1 MYVIHGSHSVF
12 LEEERKIIKV
22 LYKRVNLKLS
32 AVRAL
37 IWNGPTKMIPS
48 PKVFTTLLNAYFYWQ
63 KLSS

>member
-12 LEEERKIIKV
+12 LEEERKKIIKV

-37 IWNGPTKMIPS
+37 I
-48 PKVFTTLLNAYFYWQ
+48 
-63 KLSS
+63 